1 MRLGENNFK
10 KFQALNNRQ
19 HYDLEI
25 HSVVYCV
32 YSRKI
37 DGELI

>member
-25 HSVVYCV
+25 HSVYTVCIPEK
-32 YSRKI
+32 ST
-37 DGELI
+37 EN

>member
-25 HSVVYCV
+25 HSVYTVCIP
-32 YSRKI
+32 KKLT
-37 DGELI
+37 GN